1 MNNERGEGLVE
12 AIAVL
17 GGLAILAISIG
28 GPLAQSA
35 VLKAQAAV
43 LKAQAA
49 ADVAAAN
56 KIMAQGLSTVATAN
70 AMTPVLLLLAVIA
83 VALAVISLA
92 VVAIVYLRRRYPR
105 QWRAIE
111 APSAPPV
118 VLGKRQPALTEE
130 PTAAWL
136 PTSLRRRE
144 SQRLEVRR

>member
-35 VLKAQAAV
+35 VLKAQAA
-43 LKAQAA
+43 

-70 AMTPVLLLLAVIA
+70 AMTPVLMLLAVIA
-83 VALAVISLA
+83 VALAVMTLGL
-92 VVAIVYLRRRYPR
+92 VAIVYLRRRYPR
-105 QWRAIE
+105 QWRTIE
-111 APSAPPV
+111 APATPQV
-118 VLGKRQPALTEE
+118 VIGKRQPALTEE
-130 PTAAWL
+130 PAAL
-136 PTSLRRRE
+136 FMVPRE
-144 SQRLEVRR
+144 RQRIEVRR